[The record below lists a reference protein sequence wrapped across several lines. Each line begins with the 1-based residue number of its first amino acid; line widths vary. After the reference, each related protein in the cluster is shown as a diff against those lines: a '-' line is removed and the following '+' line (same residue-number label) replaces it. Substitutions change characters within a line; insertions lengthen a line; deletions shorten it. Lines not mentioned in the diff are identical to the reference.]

1 MAKFLG
7 KKILRQLTGNIAL
20 GQPPSRHHCPA
31 HKGFRLVSISVTRVD
46 VAIEDPKA
54 LGIPINSMYL
64 LRQILEPSLVA

>member
-54 LGIPINSMYL
+54 RGIPINSMYL
-64 LRQILEPSLVA
+64 RQQILKSAFMA